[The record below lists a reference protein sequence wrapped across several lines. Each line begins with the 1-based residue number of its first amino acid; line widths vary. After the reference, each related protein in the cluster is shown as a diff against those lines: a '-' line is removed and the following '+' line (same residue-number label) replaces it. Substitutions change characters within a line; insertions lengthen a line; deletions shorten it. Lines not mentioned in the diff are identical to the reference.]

1 MARRSLLLA
10 GLALTIFASQAIW
23 ITFSPVGSL
32 VSRELGVSKEEVGL
46 LAITYPVFFLVLTI
60 PSGLLLD
67 RGFKKWLSIGVYLTV
82 LGGILRLAL
91 PHNYYWLMACQLLG
105 ALGQPFLLNSFA
117 PFASR
122 VYPERRETVVSLLS
136 FAMYLGIIYGL
147 GTGYWIYTRHGM
159 LALITPIAAVSLVGG
174 LLYTYGVL
182 GYELGRVEVRRTV
195 ISELRTIAGY
205 RELWLLGIVL
215 GLGVALFD
223 NMSIWLE
230 SVLSSVKLSDIAG
243 ISVALSLLLGL
254 IGVIIIP
261 TPVTRRNRR
270 TLYIRLVTLAGII
283 TYGSLSLYTTRYTVL
298 TLIPIIGFLMLPAYP
313 LIMEWISRFYPKD
326 LHGSASGFIG
336 FVSRIF
342 TVALA
347 SAAVFFIESPR
358 SYFAFLAA
366 LTVIAFIIA
375 QLLPPEK

>member
-136 FAMYLGIIYGL
+136 FAMYLGII
-147 GTGYWIYTRHGM
+147 
-159 LALITPIAAVSLVGG
+159 
-174 LLYTYGVL
+174 
-182 GYELGRVEVRRTV
+182 
-195 ISELRTIAGY
+195 
-205 RELWLLGIVL
+205 
-215 GLGVALFD
+215 
-223 NMSIWLE
+223 
-230 SVLSSVKLSDIAG
+230 
-243 ISVALSLLLGL
+243 
-254 IGVIIIP
+254 
-261 TPVTRRNRR
+261 
-270 TLYIRLVTLAGII
+270 
-283 TYGSLSLYTTRYTVL
+283 
-298 TLIPIIGFLMLPAYP
+298 
-313 LIMEWISRFYPKD
+313 
-326 LHGSASGFIG
+326 
-336 FVSRIF
+336 
-342 TVALA
+342 
-347 SAAVFFIESPR
+347 
-358 SYFAFLAA
+358 
-366 LTVIAFIIA
+366 
-375 QLLPPEK
+375 

>member
-1 MARRSLLLA
+1 
-10 GLALTIFASQAIW
+10 
-23 ITFSPVGSL
+23 
-32 VSRELGVSKEEVGL
+32 
-46 LAITYPVFFLVLTI
+46 
-60 PSGLLLD
+60 
-67 RGFKKWLSIGVYLTV
+67 
-82 LGGILRLAL
+82 
-91 PHNYYWLMACQLLG
+91 
-105 ALGQPFLLNSFA
+105 
-117 PFASR
+117 
-122 VYPERRETVVSLLS
+122 
-136 FAMYLGIIYGL
+136 
-147 GTGYWIYTRHGM
+147 M